1 MSGEQGEALAI
12 DEYPQPR
19 KTLDAEPYWQGVEEN
34 RLMFQRCV
42 QTGRAIFPPRQESPA
57 TENGG
62 ELVWEES
69 AGKGTVYSFSTV
81 HRPPMEVFVSK
92 APYTIG
98 LIELDEGYFMFS
110 EIVAPQ
116 DEIAIGKSVEVFYD
130 GDNPKLPFFRLVG

>member
-57 TENGG
+57 TEM
-62 ELVWEES
+62 V
-69 AGKGTVYSFSTV
+69 
-81 HRPPMEVFVSK
+81 VSW
-92 APYTIG
+92 
-98 LIELDEGYFMFS
+98 S
-110 EIVAPQ
+110 
-116 DEIAIGKSVEVFYD
+116 GKSQRARARFIHSA
-130 GDNPKLPFFRLVG
+130 PFIDHRWRCLLAKHPTPLG